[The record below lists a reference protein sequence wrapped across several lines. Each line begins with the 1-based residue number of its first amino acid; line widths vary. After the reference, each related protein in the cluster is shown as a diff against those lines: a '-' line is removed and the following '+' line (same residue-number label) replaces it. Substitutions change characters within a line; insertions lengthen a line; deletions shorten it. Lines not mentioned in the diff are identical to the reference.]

1 MVTRRATG
9 RQQGAALI
17 IALIVITLVSLVVVG
32 AFNLSSSNLKGVAN
46 TQFRSEGI
54 SAANLSIEQVVS
66 GSFLGILGST
76 RTVEFDLDANGTADY
91 KAKVYVPQCP
101 LRVRR
106 LRTDAP
112 SGYETSD
119 GVPIL
124 AGEYTADYE
133 LRSVVS
139 STEGDTSGTG
149 VSVTVREGVRVPMS
163 ETDYQTYVN
172 TTTCTTGANPITLI
186 TSGV

>member
-1 MVTRRATG
+1 MVTRARRSG
-9 RQQGAALI
+9 QGGAALI

-32 AFNLSSSNLKGVAN
+32 AFNLSSSNLKSVAN

-54 SAANLSIEQVVS
+54 SAANMAIEKVVS
-66 GSFLGILGST
+66 GSFLTILNST
-76 RTVEFDLDANGTADY
+76 RDVEFDLDNNGASDY

-101 LRVRR
+101 TRVRR

-119 GVPIL
+119 GTPIL

-133 LRSVVS
+133 LRAVVS
-139 STEGDTSGTG
+139 ATEVDTSGTG
-149 VSVTVREGVRVPMS
+149 VQVSVREGVRVPMS
-163 ETDYQTYVN
+163 ESDYQTYVN
-172 TTTCTTGANPITLI
+172 TTSCTTGANAVTLI
-186 TSGV
+186 TSY

>member
-1 MVTRRATG
+1 MVRRPALP
-9 RQQGAALI
+9 RQRGAALI

-54 SAANLSIEQVVS
+54 SAANLAVEQVVS
-66 GSFLGILGST
+66 GSFLTILNST
-76 RTVEFDLDANGTADY
+76 REVEFDLDANGTSDY
-91 KAKVYVPQCP
+91 RAKVYVPQCP

-106 LRTDAP
+106 LRLDAP

-119 GVPIL
+119 GTPIL

-139 STEGDTSGTG
+139 ASEVDTSGTG
-149 VSVTVREGVRVPMS
+149 VSVTIRQGVRVPMS

-172 TTTCTTGANPITLI
+172 TTACTTGANAITLI